1 MFVEVISTPIHVS
14 HRNMTFSKAL
24 VDQLSILRHENVLP
38 PVTASGNNLKT
49 CVPGHLIFT
58 RHSRAS
64 LVAQRVEN
72 LPATQESRVRSLGRE
87 DPPGERN
94 PLHYHV
100 LENSRTVSFMGSQSQ
115 TCLSGL
121 CVSAARLISRS
132 SLWRP
137 GSLRHDTEDLWICL
151 RKVTS

>member
-72 LPATQESRVRSLGRE
+72 LPAMQKTVCSTGDLGSIPGFGRSARE
-87 DPPGERN
+87 GSGN
-94 PLHYHV
+94 PLQCSC
-100 LENSRTVSFMGSQSQ
+100 LEKSHG
-115 TCLSGL
+115 
-121 CVSAARLISRS
+121 
-132 SLWRP
+132 
-137 GSLRHDTEDLWICL
+137 
-151 RKVTS
+151 